1 MKKTMKLFYKKIVIV
16 SLFILCF
23 AILSP
28 SANALTVSPVRFE
41 VSADPGEEIIDS
53 IILYNDT
60 DVTQNLYTSYANFE
74 ARGESGTPAFL
85 EEKTDLATWI
95 KTSPNVVIQPGE
107 SKIVP
112 FTIKIPSEAEPG
124 GYFATIF
131 FGTVPP
137 EGSGSQL
144 SIGAKTGVLVLL
156 RVNGEIDE
164 NGGILEFAT
173 VNNQTF
179 FTALPVSFT
188 YRFQN
193 SGSDRV
199 KPDGFVNI
207 DNIFGGEAAKLMANP
222 VDGNVLPES
231 VRRFEVVWNDD
242 GNSVEPLSE
251 KASFF
256 EKVGF
261 EWKNFAFGKYT
272 ATLNLSFGATGGEM
286 DPMSFKFWVFPWHLI
301 IFLIIAGIIVF
312 FILKT
317 TIKKYNKWIVSQA
330 EKSLAKLEAE
340 KSLSEKG
347 R

>member
-1 MKKTMKLFYKKIVIV
+1 MKLFYKKIGTV
-16 SLFILCF
+16 SLLILCF
-23 AILSP
+23 FIFSGD
-28 SANALTVSPVRFE
+28 ANALTVSPVRFE
-41 VSADPGEEIIDS
+41 VSADAGEEIIDS

-60 DVTQNLYTSYANFE
+60 DVTQSLYTSYANFE

-95 KTSPNVVIQPGE
+95 KTNPNVVIQPGE

-131 FGTVPP
+131 FGTVAP

-164 NGGILEFAT
+164 DGGILEFAT

-207 DNIFGGEAAKLMANP
+207 ENIFGGKAAKLMANP

-242 GNSVEPLSE
+242 GNAVEPLSD
-251 KASFF
+251 KSSFF

-272 ATLNLSFGATGGEM
+272 ATLNLSFGATGGDM

-301 IFLIIAGIIVF
+301 IFLIIAGIIIFLV
-312 FILKT
+312 LKT
-317 TIKKYNKWIVSQA
+317 TIKKYNRWIVSQA
-330 EKSLAKLEAE
+330 EKSLARLEAE
-340 KSLSEKG
+340 RSLSEKG
-347 R
+347 K

>member
-1 MKKTMKLFYKKIVIV
+1 MKKIMKLFYKKIVIA
-16 SLFILCF
+16 SLFVICF
-23 AILSP
+23 SVFSP
-28 SANALTVSPVRFE
+28 NAKALTVSPVRFE
-41 VSADPGEEIIDS
+41 VSADAGEEIIDS

-95 KTSPNVVIQPGE
+95 KTNPNVVIQPGE

-112 FTIKIPSEAEPG
+112 FTIKIPSDVQPG

-164 NGGILEFAT
+164 KGGILEFGT

-207 DNIFGGEAAKLMANP
+207 KNIFGGEAAKLIANP

-242 GNSVEPLSE
+242 GNSVDPLSD

-256 EKVGF
+256 EKVSF

-272 ATLNLSFGATGGEM
+272 ATLNLAFGATGGEM

-312 FILKT
+312 LVLKT
-317 TIKKYNKWIVSQA
+317 TIKKYNRWIVSQA
-330 EKSLAKLEAE
+330 ERTIARLEAQ
-340 KSLSEKG
+340 KSLSEKD

>member
-1 MKKTMKLFYKKIVIV
+1 MKKTMKLFYKKIGTV
-16 SLFILCF
+16 SLLILCF
-23 AILSP
+23 FIFSGD
-28 SANALTVSPVRFE
+28 ANALTVSPVRFE
-41 VSADPGEEIIDS
+41 VSADAGEEIIDS

-60 DVTQNLYTSYANFE
+60 DVTQSLYTSYANFE

-95 KTSPNVVIQPGE
+95 KTNPNVVIQPGE

-131 FGTVPP
+131 FGTVAP

-164 NGGILEFAT
+164 DGGILEFAT

-207 DNIFGGEAAKLMANP
+207 ENIFGGKAAKLMANP

-242 GNSVEPLSE
+242 GNAVEPLSD
-251 KASFF
+251 KSSFF

-272 ATLNLSFGATGGEM
+272 ATLNLSFGATGGDM

-301 IFLIIAGIIVF
+301 IFLIIAGIIIFLV
-312 FILKT
+312 LKT
-317 TIKKYNKWIVSQA
+317 TIKKYNRWIVSQA
-330 EKSLAKLEAE
+330 EKSLARLEAE
-340 KSLSEKG
+340 RSLSEKG
-347 R
+347 K

>member
-1 MKKTMKLFYKKIVIV
+1 MKKTMKLFYKKIGTV
-16 SLFILCF
+16 SLLILCF
-23 AILSP
+23 FIFSGD
-28 SANALTVSPVRFE
+28 ANALTVSPVRFE
-41 VSADPGEEIIDS
+41 VSADAGEEIIDS

-60 DVTQNLYTSYANFE
+60 DVTQSLYTSYANFE

-95 KTSPNVVIQPGE
+95 KTNPNVVIQPGE

-131 FGTVPP
+131 FGTVAP

-164 NGGILEFAT
+164 DGGILEFAT

-188 YRFQN
+188 SRFQN

-207 DNIFGGEAAKLMANP
+207 ENIFGGKAAKLMANP

-242 GNSVEPLSE
+242 GNAVEPLSD
-251 KASFF
+251 KSSFF

-272 ATLNLSFGATGGEM
+272 ATLNLSFGATGGDM

-301 IFLIIAGIIVF
+301 IFLIIAGIIIFLV
-312 FILKT
+312 LKT
-317 TIKKYNKWIVSQA
+317 TIKKYNRWIVSQA
-330 EKSLAKLEAE
+330 EKSLARLEAE
-340 KSLSEKG
+340 RSLSEKG
-347 R
+347 K